1 MKKLTE
7 NVFNPYQILGLL
19 IGLIIILRYKEFN
32 IIIVLSSII
41 TGILIVLP
49 YEFNENE
56 RK

>member
-41 TGILIVLP
+41 RGILIVLP